1 MPTIDNIHIPAPLN
15 WEDFE
20 KIAECYARLRWPKC
34 TIVPYGTNSL
44 YICDFDPS

>member
-20 KIAECYARLRWPKC
+20 KIAECYARLR
-34 TIVPYGTNSL
+34 
-44 YICDFDPS
+44 